1 MRTSRH
7 AMMSILTAAFLVST
21 HCYAATLGD
30 RAPELQIR
38 EWVKGD
44 ALSLEDGKGEK
55 LFVIEFWESWCGP
68 CRSIIP
74 HLTEL
79 QKRFNND
86 VIFIGIT
93 TEQDADKIGA
103 FVDAQKDT
111 MGYRVA
117 MDDEQKTYK
126 AYMHAFNISQ
136 IPYAFLVDREG
147 RLVWHAHP
155 MNDFDTVIAKAVAGE
170 LDVAN
175 VVDAHRISEEKFVKR
190 RMHYQQAYKDFEL
203 VQSLA
208 LDAEGDVA
216 ELRSHLEAI
225 STSFADLPDFLNA
238 CAWWLLTD
246 ANVHHRALDLAL
258 KLSARAVEGYERKDP
273 ASLDTYARALFDN
286 GRREEAIAQERL
298 ALQVLRSDEYLSNSH
313 HGKEMIKE
321 MESALERYLA
331 APQSTP

>member
-1 MRTSRH
+1 MRTSQH
-7 AMMSILTAAFLVST
+7 VMTSMLAAAFLLT
-21 HCYAATLGD
+21 NLTQATELGD
-30 RAPELQIR
+30 RAPELRIR

-44 ALSLEDGKGEK
+44 AISLKDGKGEK

-79 QKRFNND
+79 QKRFHND

-93 TEQDADKIGA
+93 IEKDAEKIAA
-103 FVDAQKDT
+103 FVDEQKDN
-111 MGYRVA
+111 MDYRVA
-117 MDDEQKTYK
+117 IDDEQKTYK
-126 AYMHAFNISQ
+126 AYMRAFNISQ

-147 RLVWHAHP
+147 KLVWHAHP

-175 VVDAHRISEEKFVKR
+175 VVEAHRISEERFVKR
-190 RMHYQQAYKDFEL
+190 RKQYQQAYKDLEI
-203 VQSLA
+203 VQGLA
-208 LDAEGDVA
+208 LDAGGDA
-216 ELRSHLEAI
+216 TELRSLLEAI

-246 ANVHHRALDLAL
+246 EGVHHRALDLAL
-258 KLSARAVEGYERKDP
+258 KLSRQAIEEYESKDP

-286 GRREEAIAQERL
+286 GRREDAIAQEKL
-298 ALQVLRSDEYLSNSH
+298 ALQVLRSDEYLSNSD

-321 MESALERYLA
+321 MEAALERYIA
-331 APQSTP
+331 SPKPAP